1 MPRIENNNKQIHK
14 WYVNNHN
21 TNKLEKKMILWKEKE
36 LDMFNFS
43 TMIFWTIKF
52 IGKDRHLKQIR
63 LHNNK
68 SNKFLSIQLQF
79 CIPLIVKIFLFFLF

>member
-68 SNKFLSIQLQF
+68 SNKFLSIQ
-79 CIPLIVKIFLFFLF
+79 